1 MIYLIS
7 SPEGE
12 DTNFIG
18 LQREDGKAPNIVQGG
33 PEPFHLPASATD
45 CWDHMCTTMSGI
57 SSLNYLEVHSKV
69 LHRQQ
74 NLKMFFR

>member
-33 PEPFHLPASATD
+33 PEPSTCLPQLQIA
-45 CWDHMCTTMSGI
+45 GI
-57 SSLNYLEVHSKV
+57 TCVPPCLAYL
-69 LHRQQ
+69 L
-74 NLKMFFR
+74 